1 MNAALELAARSE
13 AKQAL
18 DQPGESRERPSWSSN
33 GCSVGGTVVAIL
45 LVFYTLFFAA
55 SLLVP
60 IAAAVLL
67 SMLLAPAVQLLER
80 LRVPR
85 LLASAVVVVSV
96 VSLLA
101 VGILALAAP
110 AKIWL
115 DRTAQSLQKLEQRFR
130 AATRPIEDIKK
141 ATGQLQEAT
150 QVAAGPEVPE
160 VRVAGPALGE
170 LLLSGTPRAVA
181 SILSTTILVYFLL
194 VTGDVF
200 LRKLV
205 NVIPTFRDKKRA
217 VDITRQIE
225 SDISFYLLN
234 FSLVNVGLGVAMTI
248 VTALLGFPNP
258 LLWGV
263 LVAILNF
270 VPYVGAITSI
280 AMLAMVGLQTFDS
293 VPQALAAPAI
303 FGGFVVI
310 SAEVVTPY
318 VLGRGLLLNPVAIFV
333 AIMLWGWL
341 WGIVGV
347 LLAVPLL
354 ASFKIICER
363 VESLNPVAE
372 FLTT

>member
-1 MNAALELAARSE
+1 MPSGGRADERGARIGSSFGSQAGARSTR
-13 AKQAL
+13 
-18 DQPGESRERPSWSSN
+18 REPR
-33 GCSVGGTVVAIL
+33 T
-45 LVFYTLFFAA
+45 
-55 SLLVP
+55 
-60 IAAAVLL
+60 AVL
-67 SMLLAPAVQLLER
+67 VLER
-80 LRVPR
+80 LLGRRHRCRHSAGLLHALLCRISACPDRGCRAPQRAAGSCRPAPGGLRVPR
-85 LLASAVVVVSV
+85 LFASAVVVVSV

-270 VPYVGAITSI
+270 
-280 AMLAMVGLQTFDS
+280 
-293 VPQALAAPAI
+293 
-303 FGGFVVI
+303 
-310 SAEVVTPY
+310 
-318 VLGRGLLLNPVAIFV
+318 
-333 AIMLWGWL
+333 
-341 WGIVGV
+341 
-347 LLAVPLL
+347 
-354 ASFKIICER
+354 
-363 VESLNPVAE
+363 
-372 FLTT
+372 